1 MSRVGCSFVLIVRQ
15 SEERYHTVN
24 NRKRKSP
31 LSADCGFET
40 ERKTLLQGGYVH
52 RTPFTVQT
60 GRRCYEKSK
69 NKGQFGESAV
79 HLIVGQN
86 LKCSLLLVFTTY
98 LFAHSFKIK
107 ATAVPILNLS
117 I

>member
-40 ERKTLLQGGYVH
+40 ERKTLLQGGTY
-52 RTPFTVQT
+52 TV
-60 GRRCYEKSK
+60 RRLPYRPVDDVTK
-69 NKGQFGESAV
+69 NR
-79 HLIVGQN
+79 
-86 LKCSLLLVFTTY
+86 
-98 LFAHSFKIK
+98 KIRVSSVK
-107 ATAVPILNLS
+107 ARYI
-117 I
+117 